1 LGKDVTVDEIRRG
14 AFRRDLAALMGHIRA
29 GLRDGAFGDNAR
41 ACLDEMWKVAT
52 EEMVR
57 VRNEALADAVKVI
70 HDELQ
75 APGLVTDLSS
85 AVHGPAMI
93 ARIVAM
99 RTD

>member
-1 LGKDVTVDEIRRG
+1 MDELRRG
-14 AFRRDLAALMGHIRA
+14 AFRRDVAALMGHIRA

-41 ACLDEMWKVAT
+41 HCLDEMWSLAMA
-52 EEMVR
+52 EMLR

>member
-1 LGKDVTVDEIRRG
+1 MKSPQPDLLARARGMCPQANGLTRESELLQWACDEIDR
-14 AFRRDLAALMGHIRA
+14 L
-29 GLRDGAFGDNAR
+29 N
-41 ACLDEMWKVAT
+41 ACLETFAND
-52 EEMVR
+52 MVR

-75 APGLVTDLSS
+75 VPGTITDLSS

>member
-1 LGKDVTVDEIRRG
+1 MKSPKPDLLARARGMCPQANGLTRESELLQWACDEIDR
-14 AFRRDLAALMGHIRA
+14 L
-29 GLRDGAFGDNAR
+29 
-41 ACLDEMWKVAT
+41 
-52 EEMVR
+52 MVR